1 MRRNPLPAR
10 TMKGK
15 QTSGESLQLLPVI
28 LSGGA
33 GTRLWPLSRAEH
45 PKPFLRLE
53 GARSLLQATF
63 RRAAALP
70 GVTSILTVTHRELLF
85 KTRDEYGAVKPDGL
99 PTPLLLEPCSR
110 NTAPSLAVSALW
122 AECRHGPETV
132 LLALPADHL
141 IGDEAAFARAVASA
155 VRLAETGLLVTFGI
169 RPDAPETRY
178 GYLEAEGQRV
188 LRFVEKPPEAL
199 AREFVRSG
207 RFLWNAGIFC
217 MRTGVFLEELAT
229 HAPELL
235 AAVRETVAHTPGFG
249 DGTDPVRLDAES
261 FARVPDGSIDH
272 VLMEHSR
279 QVAVVPADFGWSDVG
294 SWSALASLTRP
305 DSSGNRTLGQVRTVA
320 SGDCYV
326 QSPKRL
332 ATLVGVRD
340 LIVVDTEDALLIA
353 HRDRVD
359 EVKAVVA
366 GLQAQ
371 GHESALRHR
380 EVHRPWGSYTVLE
393 EGPRFKIKRLVVR
406 PRHALSLQMHHHRSE
421 HWVVVSGTA
430 EVENGGGKSLL
441 QTDESTYIPAGT
453 RHRLANPGLVD
464 LVLIEVQSG
473 EYLGEDDIVRFD
485 DAWGRS

>member
-1 MRRNPLPAR
+1 M
-10 TMKGK
+10 
-15 QTSGESLQLLPVI
+15 
-28 LSGGA
+28 
-33 GTRLWPLSRAEH
+33 
-45 PKPFLRLE
+45 
-53 GARSLLQATF
+53 
-63 RRAAALP
+63 
-70 GVTSILTVTHRELLF
+70 THRELLF

-217 MRTGVFLEELAT
+217 MRTSVFLEELAT

-235 AAVRETVAHTPGFG
+235 AA
-249 DGTDPVRLDAES
+249 VRLDAES

-320 SGDCYV
+320 GGDCYV

-380 EVHRPWGSYTVLE
+380 EIHRPWGSYTVLE

-430 EVENGGGKSLL
+430 EVENGGGNPCSRPTS
-441 QTDESTYIPAGT
+441 QPTSRPAPATAWPIPGSSTW
-453 RHRLANPGLVD
+453 
-464 LVLIEVQSG
+464 S
-473 EYLGEDDIVRFD
+473 
-485 DAWGRS
+485 

>member
-1 MRRNPLPAR
+1 MNDEKALGPKSPF
-10 TMKGK
+10 
-15 QTSGESLQLLPVI
+15 LPVI

-53 GARSLLQATF
+53 GGRSLLQATF
-63 RRAAALP
+63 GRAAVLP
-70 GVTSILTVTHRELLF
+70 GVTAVLTVTHRELLF
-85 KTRDEYGAVKPDGL
+85 KTRDEYEAVNPGRL
-99 PTPLLLEPCSR
+99 ATPLLLEPSSR
-110 NTAPSLAVSALW
+110 NTGPSLAVSALW
-122 AECRHGPETV
+122 AERQHGAETV

-141 IGDEAAFARAVASA
+141 IADEAAFARAVEAA
-155 VRLAETGLLVTFGI
+155 IALAETGRLVTFGI

-178 GYLEAEGQRV
+178 GYLEAEGDRV
-188 LRFVEKPPEAL
+188 LRFVEKPPETL
-199 AREFVRSG
+199 AREFVQSG

-217 MRTGVFLEELAT
+217 MRTGVLLAELAA
-229 HAPELL
+229 HAPDLL
-235 AAVRETVAHTPGFG
+235 AAVRKTVECSPGFG
-249 DGTDPVRLDAES
+249 ESRDPVLLDAGT
-261 FARVPDGSIDH
+261 FDRVPDRSIDYA
-272 VLMEHSR
+272 LMERSR
-279 QVAVVPADFGWSDVG
+279 KIAVVPADFGWSDVG
-294 SWSALASLTRP
+294 SWGALAALTAP
-305 DSSGNRTLGQVRTVA
+305 DPLGNRTAGEVRTLQ
-320 SGDCYV
+320 SEDCYV

-340 LIVVDTEDALLIA
+340 LIVVDTEDALLVA
-353 HRDRVD
+353 HRERVD

-366 GLQAQ
+366 DLRAK

-421 HWVVVSGTA
+421 HWVVVAGTA
-430 EVENGGGKSLL
+430 EVEQDGEKRLL
-441 QTDESTYIPAGT
+441 RIDESTYIPAGS

-485 DAWGRS
+485 DVWGRS